1 MALREIEPL
10 PVAYSDAALHSAR
23 RAPSNPRVATAM
35 VEEQGSREKR
45 RGKPSAN
52 AERLCLSLEP
62 SVMQAIDAWSEDR
75 TGTRP
80 SRSEAARMLLVE
92 QLRTAGYLKQ

>member
-1 MALREIEPL
+1 M
-10 PVAYSDAALHSAR
+10 
-23 RAPSNPRVATAM
+23 TQ
-35 VEEQGSREKR
+35 EQGSRERR
-45 RGKPSAN
+45 RGKPNAH

-62 SVMQAIDAWSEDR
+62 SVMQAIDDWIEGR

-92 QLRTAGYLKQ
+92 QLRTAGYLRPR